1 MLWAQEYARANR
13 EEMMDNA
20 MREVFAFLGL
30 GRETRRINCH
40 HNFARREVHGGRAG
54 SGSPARARSGRT
66 PATWV

>member
-30 GRETRRINCH
+30 GREARRINCH
-40 HNFARREVHGGRAG
+40 HNFARREVHGGAQLWVTRKG
-54 SGSPARARSGRT
+54 RSGRT